1 MARKLKTS
9 AINAVPY
16 LNEYI
21 NKTKKKENEDISP
34 VKTTGVS
41 SKTGKSG
48 KSDIA
53 PFVMESEN
61 DNISS
66 GERKLKDSAID
77 SVPNLREQLNQQ
89 NERKWFEKG
98 LYKDGY
104 QRGDFVNTA
113 FSSLVDADTN
123 IVAGA
128 IGLGEKALDTLVTIA
143 PYTTFFGGEYRDLLK
158 KAASDFVAKDLYDEN
173 AVAKSILEQ
182 NNPFISLYNKSFGLN
197 TEEASVFGAKSDDLF
212 KSAGELAATAGL
224 SAIGVPWFV
233 TTGVSSFGG
242 ESENAVKQ
250 GATLDKAVVSGLV
263 SAGAEILTEKL
274 SGGIKFGGKALDD
287 VLVDRLSRGV
297 SNKLVRALLK
307 TGMDVGVEGFEEVL
321 SGAISS
327 FGQWLTYR
335 NDEELKDIL
344 FSEEAIDEYIESFI
358 GGAVLGGGSSVSN
371 SVISAAKG
379 VDPVSGLNKQEQ
391 TIVNKVFEQ
400 YAEEAAKEK
409 GKKLTAKEKDK
420 IYSDVVE
427 MMDKGRISIDT
438 IEEFLGGDSYKA
450 YKEAVDSEDA
460 IRKEY
465 EELGNKTNATL
476 AEQSR
481 YNELGQKIKDFE
493 SNSKSSELKSKL
505 SNDVYDL
512 VKDSRL
518 SESYREDARRY
529 IKFEADLT
537 KYDEKHRQTIQ
548 NAIDSGI
555 LNNTNKTHEFVD
567 LIAKI
572 TADKDVSFDFTNNK
586 KLKESGFAVEN
597 ATVNGYV
604 TKDGVTINVQSKK
617 ALNFVVGHEIT
628 HVLEGTEL
636 YKKLRKTLFE
646 YAKIKGEYDSRRS
659 AVTELYKNV
668 KDADIDSELTADLVG
683 DYIFSDTDFIRKLS
697 VENRNIFQKI
707 FDEIKHLC
715 KLATAGSQEARQLEQ
730 VRKAF
735 EDAYRESGKKTDV
748 KSDDVYA
755 ADTKYSLIGTN
766 KNGIEVYETSKSI
779 MDLSWKERKAKYL
792 DVMKNQYRGRTARFE
807 RNGHVYYAEFD
818 LNSIRK
824 PIYGDSRSSANG
836 VKALI
841 KTGADGDVFDL
852 VENSKYTGS
861 AANTKDHTDADY
873 FDYFVKTVQIDGKVF
888 DLVADVE
895 KKQGVDG
902 GYVYTLALID
912 NNKIKA
918 SPAHET
924 TNVDSVNSAGNAS
937 VDNVAQIDADVKRS
951 TSKADGN
958 QYIQYSLESVDP
970 VQPKNDKWSR
980 THTTEEAMAVFPDMW
995 NIAAD
1000 ESESRNP
1007 TQITSTVN
1015 TYRKIYDILQSEGF
1029 NGTILDASSGLGYGT
1044 RAGIEEYGFDVE
1056 DIEPFPD
1063 KGYDPMYRDYSALDK
1078 KYDAIISNAVLN
1090 VLPQDQ
1096 RDALVAKMGEMLNV
1110 GGRLFVNVRGKDVE
1124 TLAKTGRN
1132 IHLGNMEW
1140 IETTKGSYQKGFT
1153 RSELIAY
1160 LQDALGDGFTVK
1172 PSNAFGGV
1180 SAIVTKEAIAAPTEE
1195 LIKSGGASW
1204 RGMPIQYDANL
1215 KSEASNFSTLMKVG
1229 DKFFDLD
1236 EQSQIHVLNHEV
1248 AHNIADRIMKEA
1260 VSNWGYAVDLFAPE
1274 KRLPDSAKDRTFP
1287 FNVRTDENGNRWY
1300 REGLYGDL
1308 GATAFSETLTNAVL
1322 EYFDNPDRLKQRSEG
1337 AYEYIDSYLKS
1348 SGDNLDNASGR
1359 FAYSLSSIANSFFGN
1374 ENMSSSE
1381 FALSDYRD
1389 TQGYKD
1395 YVDQCLNNLSQTR
1408 KDFDAETARKDIED
1422 SIDGIVRVA
1431 IAAKQAGY
1439 DILDDRTKRNTKD
1452 SKKRLLFSSLEP
1464 NSDYFTSSDISTIC
1478 DKRQNFAEI
1487 YDDIVRAE
1495 EAKGVPV
1502 GKRFFDNVD
1511 NYFAIHKIMA
1521 DKGLTQPCRQC
1532 YVESMRKNLTP
1543 MATAFL
1549 RLINETD
1556 VNNTANDQLY
1566 NTKGK
1571 NKGQIKANN
1580 AQTREWVLNALSEYG
1595 MGTGD
1600 ITIETLT
1607 TADGLAQLKI
1617 CAPKIYEAFNSFYG
1631 QSKPKMPKGATPF
1644 RFGELTALLTDEKGN
1659 IVRSR
1664 VDKINSTGG
1673 FRLQSYSDFQIQN
1686 FVDVLQVI
1694 FEAGTLGLNGHAY
1707 TKVPAFLDATEG
1719 TNLKRNISI
1728 FMYKDG
1734 DEWKLDKNDSFPY
1747 DLDEIYDIVRNDETG
1762 NTGIIAVS
1770 QNADMS
1776 AWIMANDMVGYGIP
1790 FHKSGLKM
1798 NTVRST
1804 IVNDGDR
1811 EINGYAGIKDHTKQQ
1826 SEVWAKSSE
1835 DHKALTKVKNG
1846 INIYS
1851 FWDFDNKSNLTK
1863 NELIE
1868 KNVKA
1873 YIDACELAGYLPKFR
1888 EYVMNNG
1895 DVLNNVLKYAKR
1907 LGYVSQDATIADI
1920 SFEYKGYTIPYGYY
1934 KFLGDFGMFKPD
1946 GTASSQ
1952 EVLSLKSYDFD
1963 KAVEYF
1969 ADAKTLRRNEI
1980 LQQFSNGEERQRY
1993 RDSDMD
1999 AEELGEIVK
2008 SKRGEVVNEVLN
2020 RKNSLS
2026 ADDESAIAPI
2036 GTNNVYGEDIALAER
2051 AEDIVN
2057 RGLESVEQGDFDQV
2071 AILAEEL
2078 DEINEMERYIDENGD
2093 DIAPPVPPQ
2102 ENTPSSNDGATK
2114 SSKHTV
2120 KRKNKLWSWIK
2131 EHLVDNG
2138 MVFED
2143 VSRQT
2148 GNDEVQAKWNYI
2160 RYAEA
2165 RAQRFIGNGDGDVKS
2180 LKSIK
2185 ETVEKSGKLQDFIDY
2200 MTYRHTADRMSL
2212 RSRFG
2217 IPDKAVLK
2225 HENGD
2230 VVTADEANTIANALE
2245 SMNPEFTEWANDVY
2259 DFIRYTRNMLVDGG
2273 LISAETAN
2281 LWERMYPHYIPIDR
2295 NFLSESEYVAP
2306 LEDSNRT
2313 GVSNPVKAATG
2324 STREIMPL
2332 FSTIADRTVNIYKAV
2347 SKNSFGLELKN
2358 TLDTVIENATVNNDS
2373 NESSRVIPNG
2383 TRVRASDRN
2392 NIGTIVGYNEQ
2403 TGQYDVYFKNNSGRE
2418 ATVRLDGNSVTPL
2431 NIEKQGIEGVN
2442 DVIDSFGVDQDF
2454 LLNLRNGGTLP
2465 TFTVYENGKSV
2476 EFAITDEMYNA
2487 LKPRSEFIE
2496 EAEDLLPLK
2505 TLRKASSL
2513 HRKVLTEFS
2522 IPFIVKNAIKDAQSV
2537 VMNSKHPIMTYLR
2550 MPQSALQML
2559 TNGKWF
2565 NEYLNNGGEQNSYF
2579 DRESREFEAESKF
2592 KKAVGIP
2599 FKGISAAGNFVE
2611 RIPRLAEYIES
2622 RSRGNSVEKSM
2633 LDAARV
2639 TTNFAAGGDVTKF
2652 LNRNGATFLNASV
2665 QGFVQQVRNVKEAKA
2680 NGFKGVMGLV
2690 ARYAAAGLPVLLFN
2704 HLLWD
2709 DDDEYEELSDYVK
2722 QNYYVIAKY
2731 GDGKFVRIPKGREVA
2746 VIQFATQMLSD
2757 LITGDDNVDLGRLT
2771 EFGQFAFENIAPNNP
2786 LEDNVIAPVI
2796 QTINNKTWY
2805 GDDLVPSRLQDVPAS
2820 EQFDETT
2827 DDISRQLGE
2836 WLNIS
2841 PYKINYL
2848 LNQYTGGLGD
2858 LVLPMMTPKA
2868 ETGDDSVLGKL
2879 TAPMRDVFTT
2889 DSVLKN
2895 RNVSDFY
2902 SLRDAATITANG
2914 RNATEEDAIRK
2925 RYLDTVNSDMSA
2937 LYRQKREVQNSN
2949 LPDSEKYNKVRAIQ
2963 ARINSLAEG
2972 ALNGYNDV
2980 TVDGLYA
2987 QVGDRRY
2994 NRSDAN
3000 GEWRE
3005 ITPINSD
3012 GKANS
3017 YYQQEQNIIRKF
3029 GITPSEYWNN
3039 REEYDFA
3046 YEKPEQYLVSKTV
3059 GGYED
3064 YKRYTSDLWNIK
3076 ADKDENGKS
3085 IAYSRK
3091 NKVLE
3096 YINGMDADY
3105 GTKLILFK
3113 NEYNADDTYNLEI
3126 IEYLNSRDDISYSDM
3141 ETILKYLGFKVDSDG
3156 NISW

>member
-16 LNEYI
+16 LNKQI

-41 SKTGKSG
+41 SKTGNGG

-53 PFVMESEN
+53 PFVMASEYN
-61 DNISS
+61 NISS
-66 GERKLKDSAID
+66 GGRKLKDSAID

-104 QRGDFVNTA
+104 QKGDFINTA

-128 IGLGEKALDTLVTIA
+128 IGLGEKALDSLVTIA
-143 PYTTFFGGEYRDLLK
+143 PYTTFLGGEYRDLLK

-197 TEEASVFGAKSDDLF
+197 TEEASVFGEKSDDLF

-224 SAIGVPWFV
+224 SAVGVPWFV
-233 TTGVSSFGG
+233 TTGASAFGG
-242 ESENAVKQ
+242 ESESALNQ
-250 GATLDKAVVSGLV
+250 GANLDQATISGIIA
-263 SAGAEILTEKL
+263 AGAEILTEKL

-307 TGMDVGVEGFEEVL
+307 TGVDVFDEGFEEVL
-321 SGAISS
+321 SGAVSS

-358 GGAVLGGGSSVSN
+358 GGAVLGGGSSVSK

-391 TIVNKVFEQ
+391 AVVDKVFKR
-400 YAEEAAKEK
+400 YVEESAKEK

-427 MMDKGRISIDT
+427 MMDKGRISIDA
-438 IEEFLGGDSYKA
+438 IEELLGGDSYKA

-476 AEQSR
+476 SEQAR

-518 SESYREDARRY
+518 GESYREDARRY

-537 KYDEKHRQTIQ
+537 KYDEKQRQTIQ
-548 NAIDSGI
+548 NAINSGI

-567 LIAKI
+567 MIAKI
-572 TADKDVSFDFTNNK
+572 TADKGVSFDFTNNK

-628 HVLEGTEL
+628 HVLGDEIKHKHEGTEL
-636 YKKLRKTLFE
+636 YKTLRKTLFD
-646 YAKIKGEYDSRRS
+646 YAKIKGEYDSRLS

-683 DYIFSDTDFIRKLS
+683 DYLFSDTDFIRKLS
-697 VENRNIFQKI
+697 IENRNIFQKI
-707 FDEIKHLC
+707 FDEIKHLY

-748 KSDDVYA
+748 
-755 ADTKYSLIGTN
+755 
-766 KNGIEVYETSKSI
+766 
-779 MDLSWKERKAKYL
+779 
-792 DVMKNQYRGRTARFE
+792 
-807 RNGHVYYAEFD
+807 
-818 LNSIRK
+818 
-824 PIYGDSRSSANG
+824 
-836 VKALI
+836 
-841 KTGADGDVFDL
+841 
-852 VENSKYTGS
+852 
-861 AANTKDHTDADY
+861 
-873 FDYFVKTVQIDGKVF
+873 
-888 DLVADVE
+888 
-895 KKQGVDG
+895 
-902 GYVYTLALID
+902 
-912 NNKIKA
+912 
-918 SPAHET
+918 
-924 TNVDSVNSAGNAS
+924 
-937 VDNVAQIDADVKRS
+937 
-951 TSKADGN
+951 KADGN

-1180 SAIVTKEAIAAPTEE
+1180 SAIVTKEAISAPTEE

-1248 AHNIADRIMKEA
+1248 AHNIADRIMKDA

-1439 DILDDRTKRNTKD
+1439 DILDDSTKRNTRD

-1580 AQTREWVLNALSEYG
+1580 AKTREFVLNALSEYG

-1617 CAPKIYEAFNSFYG
+1617 RAPKIYEAFNSFYG

-1659 IVRSR
+1659 IKRSL

-1826 SEVWAKSSE
+1826 TEVWAKSSE

-1851 FWDFDNKSNLTK
+1851 FWDFDNKSNLAK

-1952 EVLSLKSYDFD
+1952 EVLSLKNYDFD

-1980 LQQFSNGEERQRY
+1980 LQQFANGEERQRY

-2051 AEDIVN
+2051 AEDIVS

-2071 AILAEEL
+2071 ARFAEEL

-2102 ENTPSSNDGATK
+2102 ENTPSSNDGSTK

-2217 IPDKAVLK
+2217 IPNKAVLK

-2230 VVTADEANTIANALE
+2230 VVTADEANTIANSLE

-2306 LEDSNRT
+2306 LEDSNKT
-2313 GVSNPVKAATG
+2313 GVSNPVKSATG

-2373 NESSRVIPNG
+2373 NDPSRVIPNG
-2383 TRVRASDRN
+2383 TKVRASDRN

-2454 LLNLRNGGTLP
+2454 MLNLRNGGTLP

-2505 TLRKASSL
+2505 ALRKASSL

-2522 IPFIVKNAIKDAQSV
+2522 IPFIAKNAIKDAQSII
-2537 VMNSKHPIMTYLR
+2537 MNSKHPIMTYLR
-2550 MPQSALQML
+2550 MPQAALQML

-2757 LITGDDNVDLGRLT
+2757 LITGDDKVDLDRLG
-2771 EFGQFAFENIAPNNP
+2771 EFGQFALENIAPNNP

-2895 RNVSDFY
+2895 RNVSNFY

-2963 ARINSLAEG
+2963 ARINSLAEE

-2987 QVGDRRY
+2987 QVGNRRY

-3000 GEWRE
+3000 GAWRE

-3012 GKANS
+3012 GQANS
-3017 YYQQEQNIIRKF
+3017 YYQQEQNIIKKF
-3029 GITPSEYWNN
+3029 DITPSEYWNN

>member
-16 LNEYI
+16 LNKQI
-21 NKTKKKENEDISP
+21 NKTNKKENEDISP

-41 SKTGKSG
+41 SKTGKGG

-53 PFVMESEN
+53 PFVMESEYN
-61 DNISS
+61 NISS

-104 QRGDFVNTA
+104 QKGDFVNTA

-128 IGLGEKALDTLVTIA
+128 IGLGEKALDALVTIA
-143 PYTTFFGGEYRDLLK
+143 PYTTFLGGEYRDLLK

-224 SAIGVPWFV
+224 SAVGVPWFV

-242 ESENAVKQ
+242 ESESALNQ
-250 GATLDKAVVSGLV
+250 GANLDQATISGIIA
-263 SAGAEILTEKL
+263 AGAEILTEKM

-307 TGMDVGVEGFEEVL
+307 TGMDISGEGFEEVL

-400 YAEEAAKEK
+400 YAEEAAKK
-409 GKKLTAKEKDK
+409 NGKKLTAKEKDK

-438 IEEFLGGDSYKA
+438 IEELLGGDSYKA

-465 EELGNKTNATL
+465 DELGNKTNATL
-476 AEQSR
+476 SEQAR
-481 YNELGQKIKDFE
+481 YNELGQKIKDFD

-518 SESYREDARRY
+518 GESYREDARRY
-529 IKFEADLT
+529 IKFESDLT
-537 KYDEKHRQTIQ
+537 KYDEKQRQTIQ

-555 LNNTNKTHEFVD
+555 LNNTNATHDFVD

-572 TADKDVSFDFTNNK
+572 TADKGVSFDFTNNK

-597 ATVNGYV
+597 STVNGYV
-604 TKDGVTINVQSKK
+604 TKDGITINVQSKK

-646 YAKIKGEYDSRRS
+646 YANINGEYDSRRS

-668 KDADIDSELTADLVG
+668 KNADIDSELTADLVG
-683 DYIFSDTDFIRKLS
+683 DYLFSDTEFIRKLS
-697 VENRNIFQKI
+697 VDNRNIFQKI

-715 KLATAGSQEARQLEQ
+715 KLATAGSKEARELER

-735 EDAYRESGKKTDV
+735 EDAYRESGKKTD
-748 KSDDVYA
+748 
-755 ADTKYSLIGTN
+755 L
-766 KNGIEVYETSKSI
+766 
-779 MDLSWKERKAKYL
+779 
-792 DVMKNQYRGRTARFE
+792 
-807 RNGHVYYAEFD
+807 
-818 LNSIRK
+818 
-824 PIYGDSRSSANG
+824 
-836 VKALI
+836 
-841 KTGADGDVFDL
+841 
-852 VENSKYTGS
+852 
-861 AANTKDHTDADY
+861 
-873 FDYFVKTVQIDGKVF
+873 
-888 DLVADVE
+888 
-895 KKQGVDG
+895 
-902 GYVYTLALID
+902 
-912 NNKIKA
+912 
-918 SPAHET
+918 
-924 TNVDSVNSAGNAS
+924 
-937 VDNVAQIDADVKRS
+937 KRS

-1180 SAIVTKEAIAAPTEE
+1180 SAIVTKEAISAPTEE

-1274 KRLPDSAKDRTFP
+1274 KRLPDSAKERTFP

-1408 KDFDAETARKDIED
+1408 KDFDAETSRKDIED

-1439 DILDDRTKRNTKD
+1439 DILDDSTKRNTKD

-1580 AQTREWVLNALSEYG
+1580 AKTREFVLNALSEYG

-1617 CAPKIYEAFNSFYG
+1617 RAPKIYEAFNSFYG

-1659 IVRSR
+1659 IKRSL

-1747 DLDEIYDIVRNDETG
+1747 DIDEIYDIVRNDETG

-1826 SEVWAKSSE
+1826 TEVWAKSSE

-1895 DVLNNVLKYAKR
+1895 VVLNNVLKYAKR

-1952 EVLSLKSYDFD
+1952 EVLSLKNYDFD

-1980 LQQFSNGEERQRY
+1980 LQQFANGEERQRY

-2036 GTNNVYGEDIALAER
+2036 GTNNVYGDDIALAER

-2071 AILAEEL
+2071 ARFAEEL
-2078 DEINEMERYIDENGD
+2078 DEINEMERSIDENGY

-2120 KRKNKLWSWIK
+2120 KRKNKLWSWIR

-2217 IPDKAVLK
+2217 IPNKAVLK

-2230 VVTADEANTIANALE
+2230 VVTADEANTIANAIE
-2245 SMNPEFTEWANDVY
+2245 VANPEFTEWANDVY

-2306 LEDSNRT
+2306 LEDSNKT
-2313 GVSNPVKAATG
+2313 GVSNPVKSATG

-2373 NESSRVIPNG
+2373 NDPSRVIPNG

-2505 TLRKASSL
+2505 ALRKASSL
-2513 HRKVLTEFS
+2513 HRKVLTEYS
-2522 IPFIVKNAIKDAQSV
+2522 IPFIAKNAIKDAQSII
-2537 VMNSKHPIMTYLR
+2537 MNSKHPIMTYLR
-2550 MPQSALQML
+2550 MPQAALQML

-2599 FKGISAAGNFVE
+2599 FKGISAAGDFVE

-2757 LITGDDNVDLGRLT
+2757 LITGDDNVDLDRLA

-2796 QTINNKTWY
+2796 QAINNKTWY
-2805 GDDLVPSRLQDVPAS
+2805 GDDLVPSRLQDVPAA

-2858 LVLPMMTPKA
+2858 IVLPMMTPKA
-2868 ETGDDSVLGKL
+2868 ETGDDSVIGKL

-2987 QVGDRRY
+2987 QVGDRRF
-2994 NRSDAN
+2994 NRSDSN

-3012 GKANS
+3012 GKSNS

-3126 IEYLNSRDDISYSDM
+3126 IEYLNSRNDITYSEM